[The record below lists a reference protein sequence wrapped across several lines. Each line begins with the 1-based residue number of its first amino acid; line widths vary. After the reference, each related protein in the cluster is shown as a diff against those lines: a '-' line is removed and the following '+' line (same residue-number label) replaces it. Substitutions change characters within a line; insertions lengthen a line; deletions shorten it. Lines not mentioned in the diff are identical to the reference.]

1 MIFNLVVCLGNS
13 DDRSGEI
20 DNRFLFPETIID
32 FLYKFWGV
40 SGLNAENFLV

>member
-13 DDRSGEI
+13 DGRSGVT
-20 DNRFLFPETIID
+20 DNRSLFPETIID
-32 FLYKFWGV
+32 FLYEFWGV